1 MNIVVIGTG
10 MYVSGRRTDGYG
22 TILPA
27 VLEYKRAGGDVNE
40 VHLIGTNR
48 VHTFEAQAKAED
60 LMLRTGISV
69 NLKTYPD
76 DVEKDPD
83 AYKKVLEKITSS
95 ACAIVA
101 VPDHLHFEITRSCL
115 EAGFHTLVVK
125 PLTPTVKEAVKLIK
139 LAESKNLYGAVEF
152 HKRWDRQN
160 LLLRDSFKSGQLG
173 ELLYTWTEYSQRK
186 SIPTQIFKSWVEKTN
201 IFQYLGVHY
210 VDIIRFIT
218 CAVPKRVMAIGQKNW
233 LIKQGINNYDSIQ
246 CIIEWQLSNGKTFS
260 QTLLVNWVDPDSTTA
275 MSDQKLKF
283 VGTNGR
289 FEGDQKNRGI
299 SFIYDN
305 KHVIVPN
312 PDFCQPYGVE
322 TGLVHY
328 QGYGIDSVVTFL
340 NDVNAIT
347 NGKNTPSDFEGLRP
361 TFAEGLYSTAVVGAA
376 GKSLAADGEWQQVEG
391 L

>member
-186 SIPTQIFKSWVEKTN
+186 SIPTQIFKSWVEK

-322 TGLVHY
+322 TGAVHY

-340 NDVNAIT
+340 HDVHAIT